1 MNITRAAIE
10 NDRVTFVALIIVIIG
25 GLFAFF
31 NLPRDYDPGFT
42 IRVAQVVSYFP
53 GASPQRVEQLVTD
66 KLEKAIQEIP
76 ELDYVES
83 RSKNGV
89 SVIFV
94 HIREEYTKMRPIW
107 DDLRRKVA
115 GTEPDLPDAVIGP
128 FVNDEFGDVFGII
141 ISLTG
146 EGFSYAELKTVA
158 DAVRNE
164 LLLIQDVAKVA
175 IYGEQAERIFV
186 EYRNATLAELGLSPY
201 QLTRILESRNI
212 IIPGGE
218 ITVGGERIVLEP
230 SGNFES
236 VDQMRRAVISVPGR
250 QELLYLGDIVTI
262 RRGYIDPPRSRMR
275 TNGKPSLALAIS
287 MREEGNLIALGEQVE
302 KRIRQLEAQ
311 YPYGI
316 EFSESHFLPK
326 EVNAKVKEFR
336 NNLLQAILVVIGV
349 MLITLGVRTGLL
361 VATLIPMAM
370 LMALLIMFFSD
381 IGLDQVSLAALIIAL
396 GMLVDNA
403 IVMSESIMVQMA
415 EGKAPVQA
423 AVDSARELII
433 PLLTSSLT
441 TAAAFLPIFLAESNT
456 GEYTAPLFKVVTITL
471 LSSWLLALTLIP
483 LFCVRFIKPKKKD
496 LRENGY
502 NSRFYRLYRW
512 GLLKA
517 LRHRFL
523 LISLVAAVFAGAI
536 WSSRYLPVIFFPPSD
551 RAYFKAEFELPPG
564 TDIRTTADTIGRVE
578 RFIEKALRVGGDE
591 GRKKGVDHWISYIGE
606 GGPRFILQH
615 TPEIAS
621 PEYTLMVVTTTG
633 PDIIDSVISR
643 LKTHV
648 TRHYPELSLT
658 VKKIQN
664 GPPVDHPIEVRIMGR
679 EIPCLFEIVDAVK
692 TRLRSFNATRNISDD
707 WGRWTKKIRV
717 AVNQPRARRAGVSSQ
732 DIAISLQTG
741 LSGFELSEYREADK
755 LIPIMLRSVAADRQD
770 LGKLEGLNVYVQST
784 GRSVPLRQVADLKVQ
799 WQPSEIIRKNRLKTV
814 TVSSDLAPGMTAH
827 PINRALIPWLEAQK
841 SSWGPGYR
849 YEIGGEAETS
859 AEANRSILVK
869 VPYAGFIIIMLL
881 VFQFNS
887 IRRPLIVLV
896 TIPLGFIGVILGL
909 LAARLYFGF
918 MTLLGIV
925 SLSGIVINN
934 AIVLLERIHLE
945 MHENGLDP
953 PRAIVEAAQ
962 RRMRPILLTTAT
974 TAFGMVPLYLGGGAM
989 WEPLAM
995 AIIAG
1000 ILFATLLTLGVVPV
1014 LYALFFRVRFKGF
1027 VYSPR

>member
-10 NDRVTFVALIIVIIG
+10 NDRVTFVALILVIIG

-42 IRVAQVVSYFP
+42 VRVAQVVTYFP
-53 GASPQRVEQLVTD
+53 GASPKRVEQLVTD
-66 KLEKAIQEIP
+66 KLEKSIQEIP

-89 SVIFV
+89 SVVFV
-94 HIREEYTKMRPIW
+94 HIREEYTEMRPIW

-115 GTEPDLPDAVIGP
+115 GTEPDLPEAVIGP

-146 EGFSYAELKTVA
+146 EGFSYAELKEVA

-164 LLLIQDVAKVA
+164 LLMIQDLAKVD

-186 EYRNATLAELGLSPY
+186 EYQNATLAELGLSPY

-218 ITVGGERIVLEP
+218 ITLGGERIVLEP

-250 QELLYLGDIVTI
+250 QELLYLGDIVEI

-287 MREEGNLIALGEQVE
+287 MRAEGDLIALGEEVE
-302 KRIRQLEAQ
+302 KRIRQLEAR

-316 EFSESHFLPK
+316 EFSQSHFLPK
-326 EVNAKVKEFR
+326 EVNAKVKAFR

-349 MLITLGVRTGLL
+349 MLITLGIRTGLL

-483 LFCVRFIKPKKKD
+483 LFCVKFIKPKKRD
-496 LRENGY
+496 ARENGY

-512 GLLKA
+512 GLIKA
-517 LRHRFL
+517 LRHRFAV
-523 LISLVAAVFAGAI
+523 ISLVALVFAGAI
-536 WSSRYLPVIFFPPSD
+536 WSARYLPVIFFPPSD

-578 RFIEKALRVGGDE
+578 EFIKEALLATGKAGSTR
-591 GRKKGVDHWISYIGE
+591 GVDHWISYIGE

-615 TPEIAS
+615 SPEIAS

-633 PDIIDSVISR
+633 PDAIDSVISR
-643 LKTHV
+643 LESHV
-648 TRHYPELSLT
+648 NRHYPELTLT

-664 GPPVDHPIEVRIMGR
+664 GPPVDHPIEVRILGR
-679 EIPCLFEIVDAVK
+679 EIPRLFEIVDAVK
-692 TRLRSFNATRNISDD
+692 QKLRSFSATRNISDD

-741 LSGFELSEYREADK
+741 LSGFELSEYRKADK
-755 LIPIMLRSVAADRQD
+755 LIPILLRSVAADRQD
-770 LGKLEGLNVYVQST
+770 LARLEGLNVYVQST

-814 TVSSDLAPGMTAH
+814 TVSTDLAPGVTAH
-827 PINRALIPWLEAQK
+827 QINTELIPWLEAQK
-841 SSWGPGYR
+841 PGWGPGYR
-849 YEIGGEAETS
+849 YEIGGESETS

-869 VPYAGFIIIMLL
+869 VPYAAFIIIMLL
-881 VFQFNS
+881 VIQFNS

-896 TIPLGFIGVILGL
+896 TLPLGFIGVIIGL
-909 LAARLYFGF
+909 FAGQLYFGF

-945 MHENGLDP
+945 MDENGLDP

-1014 LYALFFRVRFKGF
+1014 LYALFFRVSFKGF
-1027 VYSPR
+1027 VYSP